1 MIALRRAVAFLLI
14 VGFTI
19 TTLTGQ
25 KKQIRKTG
33 GDPDLEK
40 KIARFAPT
48 VLTANTALLSPK
60 DRLALKKIIEASKLL
75 DPLFLRQVWSGNE
88 ALEKK
93 LQADKTVV
101 GLERLHYFYINDGP
115 WSRLDNNEPFIEGV
129 PREKPPQANYYPDDI
144 TKEEFNSWVQGLSA
158 QDKEKATG
166 YFYVIRRD
174 GREVVE
180 RGCQSCH

>member
-1 MIALRRAVAFLLI
+1 MARIPMTMLKPFIALLLGL
-14 VGFTI
+14 GFTGMV
-19 TTLTGQ
+19 LTSQ
-25 KKQIRKTG
+25 KKQTLKTA
-33 GDPDLEK
+33 GDPELAK

-48 VLTANTALLSPK
+48 VLTANTTRLSSN

-75 DPLFLRQVWSGNE
+75 DPLFLTQVWSGNE

-101 GLERLHYFYINDGP
+101 GRQRLHYFYINDGP

-129 PREKPPQANYYPDDI
+129 PHEKPPQANYYPDDI
-144 TKEEFNSWVQGLSA
+144 SKEEFESWLQGLSA
-158 QDKEKATG
+158 EEKEKATG

-174 GREVVE
+174 ANRQLV
-180 RGCQSCH
+180 